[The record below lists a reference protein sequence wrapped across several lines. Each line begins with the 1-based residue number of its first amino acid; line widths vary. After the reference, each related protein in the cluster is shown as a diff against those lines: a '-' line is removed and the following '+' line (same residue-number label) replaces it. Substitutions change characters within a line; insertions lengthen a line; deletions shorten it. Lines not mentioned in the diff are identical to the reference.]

1 MLGRFDTIAGRTLKL
16 LAGMTLV
23 LILGSAFILQ
33 DERKDRFEER
43 NLAYLLD
50 EVSTLV
56 WLLQDADPAER
67 TRIIERFSHTGDTIS
82 LTAQPTLGLNWPW
95 RHAIEHVIHHR
106 LRSALGV
113 EDRESL
119 RVSVQLADRH
129 RDRQPVQTPPAEDPR
144 QLHEDI
150 RADDVKSIVICVRL
164 HDGTWVDFRTN
175 RIDAP
180 PPWAGKTLQL
190 LTLLLA
196 TVIGS
201 SLLLARRASRSMAQ
215 LAAAAHRL
223 GLGEDVEPIPEH
235 GPLEVR
241 ETIRAFNLMQD
252 RLHRHLQDRSRLLAA
267 VSHDLRTPITTLRL
281 RAEYIEDP
289 EIRDKTLATLDEME
303 AILSATLSFA
313 RDEAADETVRATD
326 LAALLQS
333 LVDDHADLGGDV
345 SYDGPDRLTCRCR
358 PISLKRAL
366 SNLIDNAVKY
376 GGSVR
381 VGLQADDGSRVIQI
395 EDDGPGIPEA
405 DLQRVLEPFFRLE
418 ASRCR
423 ETGGTGL
430 GLSVAQTIV
439 HAHGGTLTLNNRP
452 EGGLRAQVRLP
463 ESVPDLLA
471 HGPCYRPLRRPAPP
485 RPADR
490 SGTCT

>member
-1 MLGRFDTIAGRTLKL
+1 MLGRFDTIAGRTLTL
-16 LAGMTLV
+16 LVGATLV
-23 LILGSAFILQ
+23 LILGSALILQ

-67 TRIIERFSHTGDTIS
+67 ARIIERFSHTGDEIR

-95 RHAIEHVIHHR
+95 HHAIEHVIHHK

-119 RVSVQLADRH
+119 RVSVQLADR
-129 RDRQPVQTPPAEDPR
+129 DRGRGHPELQTPPSEDPR

-164 HDGTWVDFRTN
+164 RDGTWADFRTT

-180 PPWAGKTLQL
+180 PTWAGKTLQL
-190 LTLLLA
+190 LALLLT

-201 SLLLARRASRSMAQ
+201 SLLLAQRASRSMDQ

-223 GLGEDVEPIPEH
+223 GLGEDRPPIPEH

-241 ETIRAFNLMQD
+241 ETIRAFNLMQE
-252 RLHRHLQDRSRLLAA
+252 RLHKHIRDRSRLLAA

-281 RAEYIEDP
+281 RAEYIEDA

-313 RDEAADETVRATD
+313 RDEAADESVRATD
-326 LAALLQS
+326 LAALVQS

-345 SYDGPDRLTCRCR
+345 SYEGPDRLTCRCR

-381 VGLQADDGSRVIQI
+381 VGLQADGGSRVIQVD
-395 EDDGPGIPEA
+395 DDGPGIPEA
-405 DLQRVLEPFFRLE
+405 DLHKVLEPFFRLE

-439 HAHGGTLTLNNRP
+439 HAHGGTLHLSNRP

-463 ESVPDLLA
+463 ESIPELA
-471 HGPCYRPLRRPAPP
+471 GHGVRCRPSIL
-485 RPADR
+485 
-490 SGTCT
+490 T